1 MSTLMTSP
9 LSPGSPAR
17 VNRRPS
23 ISSEAST
30 GSEQNGVSGQLMQ
43 EDVDGYE
50 FDIYHFLGNNT
61 FFQDCPLEIPDRIK
75 VNIALKDALYRAF
88 YDSAHMAPSLNLTL
102 PAKLAHLLHQPP
114 GQKVIN
120 RIRVIDSIVSTIRR
134 SISFETVNKGWN
146 RHDGEV
152 TARTKKKA
160 NPVRKQENR

>member
-61 FFQDCPLEIPDRIK
+61 FFQDCPLQIPDR
-75 VNIALKDALYRAF
+75 
-88 YDSAHMAPSLNLTL
+88 AHMAPSLNMTL

-114 GQKVIN
+114 GQKVVN

-152 TARTKKKA
+152 TASTKKKA